1 MKIYNEIQIS
11 FPFLC
16 PSLTGSFFGDT
27 FFFLMWL
34 SGHSMYKPA
43 QDIYSF
49 LLLLNVNDSK
59 LCTLFYTWIFH
70 YLVCILEL
78 PWWLSDEEF
87 TCQYSRFG
95 FYPSVRKIPWSR
107 EGQATLVFLPGEF
120 HGWMSL
126 AGYSLWGHKRVR
138 HDLITRQQPS
148 YISWGWFQDIEFQDL
163 GAALFFNGSM
173 AFILLYK
180 CAVTCLTGFLLLAV
194 LAELCSLKIHKLQS
208 WPPDIWNLTA
218 CRERVFKEVCAC
230 SLASVVSDSLRPH
243 GQRSLAA

>member
-1 MKIYNEIQIS
+1 MKNS
-11 FPFLC
+11 
-16 PSLTGSFFGDT
+16 
-27 FFFLMWL
+27 
-34 SGHSMYKPA
+34 PA
-43 QDIYSF
+43 MTKF
-49 LLLLNVNDSK
+49 TTNK
-59 LCTLFYTWIFH
+59 KKKK
-70 YLVCILEL
+70 
-78 PWWLSDEEF
+78 EF

-107 EGQATLVFLPGEF
+107 EGQATIVFLPGEF